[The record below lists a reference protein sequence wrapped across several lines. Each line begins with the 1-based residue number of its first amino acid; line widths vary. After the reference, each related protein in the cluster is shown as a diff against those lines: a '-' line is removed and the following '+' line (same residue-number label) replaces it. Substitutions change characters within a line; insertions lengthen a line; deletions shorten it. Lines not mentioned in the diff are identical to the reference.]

1 MSETIANTNELPQEE
16 IDQLTQHWDD
26 LAEEMDWLEEQA
38 EKAKEKGDEATL
50 QKIGKYISQNQEWM
64 QRILDKVA
72 PDEED
77 EGTPITAEETT
88 GPAEQAQSKRYVR
101 RFENPDG
108 TVVTI
113 EADTEEE
120 LRDKIRE
127 QNEANREA
135 FSRY

>member
-1 MSETIANTNELPQEE
+1 
-16 IDQLTQHWDD
+16 
-26 LAEEMDWLEEQA
+26 
-38 EKAKEKGDEATL
+38 
-50 QKIGKYISQNQEWM
+50 M

-88 GPAEQAQSKRYVR
+88 GPAEQAQSRRYIH

-108 TVVTI
+108 TIVTI

-120 LRDKIRE
+120 LRENIRE

>member
-1 MSETIANTNELPQEE
+1 MSETLPQTEV
-16 IDQLTQHWDD
+16 DQLTQHWDD

-50 QKIGKYISQNQEWM
+50 QKIGNYISQNQEWM

-88 GPAEQAQSKRYVR
+88 GPTEQAQSKRYVR

-108 TVVTI
+108 TIVTI

-120 LRDKIRE
+120 LQEKIRE